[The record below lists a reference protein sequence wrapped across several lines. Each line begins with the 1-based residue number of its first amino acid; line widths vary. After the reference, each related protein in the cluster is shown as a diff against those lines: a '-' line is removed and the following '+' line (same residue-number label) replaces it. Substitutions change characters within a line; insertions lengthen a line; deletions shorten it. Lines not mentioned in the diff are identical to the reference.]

1 MALVG
6 NLRDFGLSEFLYLV
20 DRGSK
25 TGRLTLQKPGD
36 RAELYFNNGKLVY
49 ATHFNQDERIGDIL
63 VRMGRISR
71 EQCNFALQL
80 QHTQELNKPLGQIMV
95 EHGMVTMAEIHKCV
109 RMQIEEI
116 TYGLFGWQE
125 GDFRFEPELA
135 PPTESVIIPLSIEN
149 LIMEGTRRIDEWA
162 RIRDRIPSL
171 DVIVR
176 FSDRPHE
183 KAKGVNLT
191 PDEWRVFARINGT
204 SSIKQTAQLTGLGDF
219 ETARIIYGFL
229 SAGLVVLTRQIDQAT
244 GAGMRSPVGTGPL
257 PGRFPAAPARTPVQ
271 VNTPVQ
277 HNAPVMATPV
287 QHNTPVVATPEPVT
301 SPIPVPIPE
310 VPAPVPVQAA
320 PVMPRPRISAS
331 SSGIGVYEAKPKKG
345 VIQRLI
351 AYFGGKR

>member
-20 DRGSK
+20 DRGAK

-36 RAELYFNNGKLVY
+36 RAELYFNSGKLVY

-71 EQCNFALQL
+71 EQCNTALQV

-95 EHGMVTMAEIHKCV
+95 ERGMVTLAEIHKCV
-109 RMQIEEI
+109 RLQIEEI

-135 PPTESVIIPLSIEN
+135 PPNESVTIPLSIEN

-191 PDEWRVFARINGT
+191 PDEWRVFARINGA
-204 SSIKQTAQLTGLGDF
+204 SSIRQISMQTGLGDF
-219 ETARIIYGFL
+219 EVARIIYGFL
-229 SAGLVVLTRQIDQAT
+229 SAGLVILTQQIAPPVTVNDLAGPDSPGPMPSRFTAGPTRTPLQAT
-244 GAGMRSPVGTGPL
+244 LPPIEAG
-257 PGRFPAAPARTPVQ
+257 
-271 VNTPVQ
+271 
-277 HNAPVMATPV
+277 
-287 QHNTPVVATPEPVT
+287 PEPGS
-301 SPIPVPIPE
+301 SPGPSSQ
-310 VPAPVPVQAA
+310 PAPIL
-320 PVMPRPRISAS
+320 PRPRIQTR
-331 SSGIGVYEAKPKKG
+331 SGGVYEARPRKS
-345 VIQRLI
+345 VIRRMI
-351 AYFGGKR
+351 AYFGGTH